1 MKISK
6 IIFAIAIASTFL
18 VSSCRDTKTESS
30 DDHGH
35 EHNADGGHM
44 QDEKV
49 EQEEF
54 QVGKDSMET
63 NTEEHGHEHGTDEN
77 HRHEET
83 DEHEEFE
90 VDTNS
95 MEMIKET
102 HTHGNGSEHQ
112 DH

>member
-18 VSSCRDTKTESS
+18 VTSCRETKKEST

-35 EHNADGGHM
+35 EHNEDGSHM
-44 QDEKV
+44 HEEDI

-54 QVGKDSMET
+54 EVGKDSME
-63 NTEEHGHEHGTDEN
+63 
-77 HRHEET
+77 
-83 DEHEEFE
+83 
-90 VDTNS
+90 
-95 MEMIKET
+95 IKNET
-102 HTHGNGSEHQ
+102 HKHDDGSEHH

>member
-18 VSSCRDTKTESS
+18 VTSCRETKKEST

-35 EHNADGGHM
+35 EHNEDGSHM
-44 QDEKV
+44 HEEDI

-54 QVGKDSMET
+54 EVGKDSMET
-63 NTEEHGHEHGTDEN
+63 K
-77 HRHEET
+77 
-83 DEHEEFE
+83 
-90 VDTNS
+90 
-95 MEMIKET
+95 IET
-102 HTHGNGSEHQ
+102 HKHDDGAEHH